1 MIFKMELKKIVTS
14 PIVLALLLIFTA
26 FNLFLIYVDAP
37 NSKDVAKLNEIIDE
51 YGALMD
57 KDARRH
63 LKDSYEKDLKN
74 WNERNGKDFASPSE
88 FFKPENYYSSIE
100 SGQIPK
106 KEVEEIGD
114 LNIKK
119 SIVSTAEGIEEKYQN
134 LDLLASAEEQI
145 KLYGLKG
152 EAASTVRRQYE
163 KLVPRLE
170 EIKAN
175 QDHVQLFLPGKVFRS
190 HSLVFKTLFG
200 FVIIQAMLLVVLFT
214 AYVTNYEYD
223 QRSYLVA
230 FSTKRGRRL
239 MWNKLLAALS
249 AACIVT
255 MFLVVTTFG
264 SYFLLVD
271 YSRLWHIPISTGF
284 LIEPDGH
291 PFISWWDFSFIEY
304 FLLGILLIFLL
315 QVLFTVIT
323 FVLSLWMKNSY
334 VVFIVFAILFGLG
347 VLVPAEMPNDSVLS
361 LYSTFNPSALVLGS
375 KKWWMESGA
384 FTSFK
389 YYGIMTVSTWL
400 ALFIFAAWF
409 SMKKFHT
416 RNL

>member
-26 FNLFLIYVDAP
+26 FNLFLIYADAP
-37 NSKDVAKLNEIIDE
+37 KSKDVAKLNEIIDE
-51 YGALMD
+51 HGALMD
-57 KDARRH
+57 KDARDR
-63 LKDSYEKDLKN
+63 LTDSYERDLKD

-88 FFKPENYYSSIE
+88 FFKPENYYPAIE
-100 SGQIPK
+100 SGEIPE

-114 LNIKK
+114 LNIKR
-119 SIVSTAEGIEEKYQN
+119 SLVTTAEGIEEKYQS
-134 LDLLASAEEQI
+134 LDLLASAEGQI
-145 KLYGLKG
+145 KLFGFEG
-152 EAASTVRRQYE
+152 EAAETVRRQYE

-170 EIKAN
+170 EIQAN
-175 QDHVQLFLPGKVFRS
+175 QEHVQLFLPGTVFRS
-190 HSLVFKTLFG
+190 HSLVFKTLFS

-223 QRSYLVA
+223 QGSYLVA
-230 FSTKRGRRL
+230 FSTKRGRSL
-239 MWNKLLAALS
+239 MWDKLLAALTAS
-249 AACIVT
+249 AMAT
-255 MFLVVTTFG
+255 MFLVLATFG
-264 SYFLLVD
+264 SYFLAVD

-284 LIEPDGH
+284 LIEPDGN

-315 QVLFTVIT
+315 QMLFTLIT
-323 FVLSLWMKNSY
+323 FVLSLWIKNSY

-347 VLVPAEMPNDSVLS
+347 LLVPGEVPKNSILS
-361 LYSTFNPSALVLGS
+361 LYSAFNPSSLVLGS
-375 KKWWMESGA
+375 RKWWMESGA
-384 FTSFK
+384 FTSFQ
-389 YYGIMTVSTWL
+389 YYETITISSWL
-400 ALFIFAAWF
+400 ALFIFASWF